1 MRWGGILSFWRR
13 ITAGVRQAGILS
25 RVLFAIYMDT
35 LTQILRSPGLGC
47 KLVDKYCGC
56 LVCAD
61 DILLSSQTANA
72 MRVMLEICDEF
83 AIDSDLQLNC
93 SKSVAVRIGTVYSVQ
108 SPPLFSVEAS
118 LSLSVK

>member
-1 MRWGGILSFWRR
+1 
-13 ITAGVRQAGILS
+13 
-25 RVLFAIYMDT
+25 MDT

-61 DILLSSQTANA
+61 DILLSSQNANA
-72 MRVMLEICDEF
+72 VRVMLEICDEF
-83 AIDSDLQLNC
+83 AIDSDLQLNS
-93 SKSVAVRIGTVYSVQ
+93 SKSVAMRIGRRYSVQ
-108 SPPLFSVEAS
+108 CAPLFSVEAS

>member
-1 MRWGGILSFWRR
+1 
-13 ITAGVRQAGILS
+13 
-25 RVLFAIYMDT
+25 MDT

-83 AIDSDLQLNC
+83 AVDSDLQLNS
-93 SKSVAVRIGTVYSVQ
+93 SKSVAMIIGTGIQ